1 MKKQFLKTA
10 FSTLIIS
17 ALCGGGV
24 NAQVGIGT
32 TSPSNDLDVEGSGAA
47 ATAIDINNT
56 STGDPKINFQLGG
69 SSPTFSMGIDNSDAD
84 KFKIGT
90 SALETN
96 TRFTIDASGNC
107 GIGTSSPNAP
117 LQFANTTASRK
128 IVLYEAANNDHEFS
142 GFGINSSVLRYQLG
156 ASPNSHVFYAATSST
171 TSNELMRITSDGFV
185 GIGTASPTTNLHVA
199 GTFRLVDGNQ
209 SDGKVLTSN
218 ANGVA
223 TWQTA
228 SSSLPAGTSGQ
239 TLRHNGTTWIAN
251 STIFNN
257 GTNVGIGTA
266 SPTTNLHVAG
276 TFRLVDGNQS
286 NGKVLTSD
294 ADGVATWQTASG
306 GSLPAGTSGQTL
318 RHNGTTWVANST
330 IFNNGTNVGIGT
342 ATPDAKLTIGT
353 PGVTFTDYGITSDSR
368 IGVVN
373 GSGNRG
379 ALYMQSVG
387 TYGLLQAF
395 NYGTNAYIPV
405 VISPD
410 GGNVGIGTASP
421 SYKLHVSGTTSLDGT
436 TVVNASGAATNF
448 TVGANILVANGA
460 TGKIGIGTA
469 TPDAKLT
476 IGTPG
481 VTFTDYGITSD
492 SRIGVVNG
500 SGNRGA
506 MYMQSVGTYG
516 LLQAF
521 NYGTSA
527 YIPVVISPDGG
538 NVGIGTTSPSEK
550 LHVVGNIC
558 ATGTIATCSDLRYK
572 KDINKIDNALSLIS
586 KFNGY
591 TYNFK
596 VKEFP
601 DHKFDSTA
609 QVGFIAQELQEVLPQ
624 VVQKNESGYLSV
636 DYAKVTPLLLM
647 AIKEQQAEIAIQKS
661 EIETLKAQASNSTQK
676 LSDLENKMNAM
687 LLLLNKKEEVTAKQ

>member
-1 MKKQFLKTA
+1 MKTNLTKNV
-10 FSTLIIS
+10 FSALIIS
-17 ALCGGGV
+17 LLWGGV

-32 TSPSNDLDVEGSGAA
+32 TSPDNDLDVEGSGAA

-56 STGDPKINFQLGG
+56 STGDPKINFQLSGTT
-69 SSPTFSMGIDNSDAD
+69 TFSMGIDDDDS

-117 LQFANTTASRK
+117 LQFASSEASRK
-128 IVLYEAANNDHEFS
+128 IVLWESANNDHQFS
-142 GFGINSSVLRYQLG
+142 GFGINPGVLRYQLG
-156 ASPNSHVFYAATSST
+156 GSPNSHVFYAATSST
-171 TSNELMRITSDGFV
+171 TSNELMRITSTGFV
-185 GIGTASPTTNLHVA
+185 GIGTASPTTNLDV
-199 GTFRLVDGNQ
+199 V
-209 SDGKVLTSN
+209 
-218 ANGVA
+218 
-223 TWQTA
+223 
-228 SSSLPAGTSGQ
+228 
-239 TLRHNGTTWIAN
+239 
-251 STIFNN
+251 
-257 GTNVGIGTA
+257 
-266 SPTTNLHVAG
+266 G

-294 ADGVATWQTASG
+294 ANGVATWQAAGG

-318 RHNGTTWVANST
+318 RHNGTNWVANST

-353 PGVTFTDYGITSDSR
+353 PGVTFTDFGITSDSR

-373 GSGNRG
+373 GSANRG
-379 ALYMQSVG
+379 AMYMQSGG
-387 TYGLLQAF
+387 TYGILQAF
-395 NYGTNAYIPV
+395 NYGTSAYIPV
-405 VISPD
+405 AISPD
-410 GGNVGIGTASP
+410 GGNVGIGTTSP
-421 SYKLHVSGTTSLDGT
+421 TTKLHVVGTTILEGS
-436 TVVNASGAATNF
+436 TVVNETGAATDF
-448 TVGANILVANGA
+448 RVESDGDANMLFVNG
-460 TGKIGIGTA
+460 TTNRVGIGTA

-481 VTFTDYGITSD
+481 VTWTDFGITSD

-500 SGNRGA
+500 SANRGA
-506 MYMQSVGTYG
+506 MYMQSGGTYG
-516 LLQAF
+516 ILQAF

-527 YIPVVISPDGG
+527 YIPVAISPDGG

-591 TYNFK
+591 TYNYK

-624 VVQKNESGYLSV
+624 VVQKNEAGYLSV

-647 AIKEQQAEIAIQKS
+647 AIKEQQA